1 MLRKILKNRLPLDSP
16 SGSSNVF
23 STCINEINGEGGG
36 RGNGNVSF
44 KLIYAY

>member
-23 STCINEINGEGGG
+23 STCINEINTEKEREEG
-36 RGNGNVSF
+36 RGTYRLN
-44 KLIYAY
+44 